1 MGKGDV
7 FMPTYVCWSGS
18 GQISP
23 GQRQRIAQGI
33 TLIHSE
39 CTGAPPAFVQCIFQ
53 DIDAASHYI
62 GGEPAP
68 DTVWVYGHIRGGREE
83 EVREQILTRISELL
97 VNILQIDPSQTWA
110 YINPLANTDMVEFG
124 HTLPVPGA
132 ELQWIQQMPAG
143 LRERLLELNDNAT
156 Q

>member
-1 MGKGDV
+1 
-7 FMPTYVCWSGS
+7 MPTYVCWAGS

-23 GQRQRIAQGI
+23 GQKQRIAAGI
-33 TLIHSE
+33 TRIHSE
-39 CTGAPPAFVQCIFQ
+39 CTGAPAAFVQCIFQ

-62 GGEPAP
+62 GGEAAP

-97 VNILQIDPSQTWA
+97 VGILQIDPSQTWA

-124 HTLPVPGA
+124 HTLPMPGA
-132 ELQWIQQMPAG
+132 ELQWIDQMPAG
-143 LRERLLELNDNAT
+143 LRERLLELNEYAT
-156 Q
+156 R